1 MTSKMTAKP
10 SSKTTASNAQRRVEA
25 TGVQA
30 FEHLL
35 QEILERGGF
44 VTAVLANGQGLP
56 IATATARQDANV
68 TSAMVAM
75 LQRVS
80 EEARQRLGMAHVDQ
94 VAIRDR
100 EGARLVCRCL
110 YVEGE
115 VFLLAVMVPPRTYY
129 RRVTNWALRQI
140 RLAWQRHRP

>member
-1 MTSKMTAKP
+1 
-10 SSKTTASNAQRRVEA
+10 VEA

-30 FEHLL
+30 LEHLV
-35 QEILERGGF
+35 QEILDLGGF
-44 VTAVLANGQGLP
+44 LGAVLANGEGLP
-56 IATATARQDANV
+56 IATAAARQDANV

-80 EEARQRLGMAHVDQ
+80 EEARQRLGMADVDQ

-100 EGARLVCRCL
+100 DGVRLVCRCL
-110 YVEGE
+110 YVDGE

-140 RLAWQRHRP
+140 RLTWQRRRP